1 VRIRASW
8 VRGILCLVHVAVT
21 STRLPVLFPATARP
35 TRRWKIH
42 TTAGRWSVFVV
53 LATRRPV
60 ILRLG
65 GGPISNW
72 RRCQSTG
79 LPGTLLFLVNDGS
92 GCKVRL
98 SKTQTTSILAAAG
111 AVSAL
116 LCAPAAV
123 ADPGDTACAPG
134 QIVIDGQCNT
144 PPAPNNAP
152 APPPVGTGSAPGGG
166 DQGGHGRY

>member
-1 VRIRASW
+1 VLIRASW
-8 VRGILCLVHVAVT
+8 VRGILCLAHVAVT
-21 STRLPVLFPATARP
+21 STRLPVLFPATAP
-35 TRRWKIH
+35 NAALEDPH
-42 TTAGRWSVFVV
+42 H
-53 LATRRPV
+53 RRPV
-60 ILRLG
+60 ERVCSPGHPTARHPALG
-65 GGPISNW
+65 WPISNW
-72 RRCQSTG
+72 RPCQSTG
-79 LPGTLLFLVNDGS
+79 LPGTSLFLFNDGS

-134 QIVIDGQCNT
+134 QMVIDGQCNT